1 MPTKTTR
8 HAELRLAVLLFAIL
22 ALVLYSYADNQHHN
36 YTSGV
41 YTFGEQYD
49 NGSARQPTKLQD
61 FATYLTMDVGL
72 VTFNKMLLTVLGV
85 SNAQENF
92 TNFFP
97 LQTLLL
103 IPTVLIFYFAVRR
116 ADSVNPE
123 YLDGLLIVIFAAVF
137 ARSIPVYYLTQR
149 FTGNAFFGWALW
161 ILTLALLVD
170 YQKKTPYKYKIVML
184 AAIVVFITMYHTG
197 VLMEILLLA
206 NYLFVSIAYN
216 TYAHA
221 TDKPRL
227 PVMYKETALI
237 IGWAVAFMLFI
248 NNQLFSLIL
257 LYFSPILVALLL
269 VMFLTVVAV
278 VLGYLLLRSGK
289 LRRYNINSRI
299 LVIILTFIIVSVI
312 VALNKRVI
320 AITTSVFGL
329 SKASIFTPY
338 LYQTSLIEDVTRRAS
353 IIAQLG
359 LIALLLYLILSSKHV
374 HVRYK
379 LLSIALTSSLICGTA
394 LISLTLGTT
403 IGVSRAL
410 EWSFILLLYLIV
422 ITVTF
427 IARWRLERL
436 VSVKSVVALGV
447 AILFVATFANVHAMA
462 DYNSYAIVY
471 DSNTKYAL
479 EFANKDHL
487 QLFGDLRSA
496 GRYMMLSGENIA
508 YVFLEGQRDTKVL
521 SNVLYSQRP
530 DAATLLNYC
539 MSVGYFKD
547 EPLGVIVSENNY
559 RVGFYGFDNLYK
571 PLKADFSKQETFD
584 KVYDNSK
591 SCLYLTSQS
600 QISSF

>member
-1 MPTKTTR
+1 MPIKTSR
-8 HAELRLAVLLFAIL
+8 RAELRIAMLFFAIL
-22 ALVLYSYADNQHHN
+22 ALVLFSYADNQYHN

-72 VTFNKMLLTVLGV
+72 FTFNKMLLTVLGV
-85 SNAQENF
+85 SNTQENF

-103 IPTVLIFYFAVRR
+103 TPIVLILYFAVRR
-116 ADSVNPE
+116 VNNVNPE
-123 YLDGLLIVIFAAVF
+123 YLSGLLIVIFAAVF

-161 ILTLALLVD
+161 ILTLALLAD
-170 YQKKTPYKYKIVML
+170 YRKKIPYRYKAVML

-216 TYAHA
+216 AYAHV

-227 PVMYKETALI
+227 PVMYKETVLVI
-237 IGWAVAFMLFI
+237 VWAVTFALFI
-248 NNQLFSLIL
+248 NSQLYFLILPYFSLIL
-257 LYFSPILVALLL
+257 NVWLLA
-269 VMFLTVVAV
+269 MFLTIAAV
-278 VLGYLLLRSGK
+278 SVYLLLRRGN
-289 LRRYNINSRI
+289 LRRYNINIRI
-299 LVIILTFIIVSVI
+299 LVAILALIIVSVI
-312 VALNKRVI
+312 VALNRRVI
-320 AITTSVFGL
+320 AITTSVFGP
-329 SKASIFTPY
+329 SEASIFAPY
-338 LYQTSLIEDVTRRAS
+338 LYQTGLIEDVTRRAS

-359 LIALLLYLILSSKHV
+359 LIAVLLYLVLSSKQV

-379 LLSIALTSSLICGTA
+379 LLSIALTSSLVCGTA
-394 LISLTLGTT
+394 LISLTLGAT

-422 ITVTF
+422 ITVAF
-427 IARWRLERL
+427 IERWRFEQL
-436 VSVKSVVALGV
+436 VSVKSAVVLGV

-496 GRYMMLSGENIA
+496 GRYMMMGSENIA
-508 YVFLEGQRDTKVL
+508 YVFLERQGDTKVL
-521 SNVLYSQRP
+521 SNVLYSKNP

-539 MSVGYFKD
+539 MNVGYFKD
-547 EPLGVIVSENNY
+547 QPLGVIVSENNY

-591 SCLYLTSQS
+591 DYLYLTSQS
-600 QISSF
+600 RISGV

>member
-1 MPTKTTR
+1 MPIKTSR
-8 HAELRLAVLLFAIL
+8 HAELRIAVLFFAIL
-22 ALVLYSYADNQHHN
+22 ALVLYSYADNQYHN

-72 VTFNKMLLTVLGV
+72 FTFNKMLLTVLGV
-85 SNAQENF
+85 SNTQENF

-103 IPTVLIFYFAVRR
+103 IPIVLILYFAVRR
-116 ADSVNPE
+116 VNNVNPE
-123 YLDGLLIVIFAAVF
+123 YLSGLLIVIFAAVF

-161 ILTLALLVD
+161 ILTLALLAD
-170 YQKKTPYKYKIVML
+170 YRKKIPYRYKAVML

-216 TYAHA
+216 AYAHV

-227 PVMYKETALI
+227 PVMYKETVFI
-237 IGWAVAFMLFI
+237 IVWAVTFALFI
-248 NNQLFSLIL
+248 NSQLYFLILPYFSLIL
-257 LYFSPILVALLL
+257 NVWLLA
-269 VMFLTVVAV
+269 MFLTIAAV
-278 VLGYLLLRSGK
+278 SVYLLLRRGN
-289 LRRYNINSRI
+289 LRRYNINIRI
-299 LVIILTFIIVSVI
+299 LVAILTLTIVSVI
-312 VALNKRVI
+312 VALNRRVI
-320 AITTSVFGL
+320 AITTSVFGP
-329 SKASIFTPY
+329 SEASIFAPY
-338 LYQTSLIEDVTRRAS
+338 LYQTGLIEDVTRRAS

-359 LIALLLYLILSSKHV
+359 LIAVLLYLVLSSKQV

-379 LLSIALTSSLICGTA
+379 LLSIALTSSLVCGTA
-394 LISLTLGTT
+394 LISLTLGAT
-403 IGVSRAL
+403 IAVSRAL

-422 ITVTF
+422 ITVAF
-427 IARWRLERL
+427 IERWRFEQL
-436 VSVKSVVALGV
+436 VSVKSAVALGV

-496 GRYMMLSGENIA
+496 GRYMMMSSENIA
-508 YVFLEGQRDTKVL
+508 YVFLERQGDTKVL
-521 SNVLYSQRP
+521 SNVLYSKNP

-539 MSVGYFKD
+539 MNVGYFKD
-547 EPLGVIVSENNY
+547 QPLGVIVSENNY

-591 SCLYLTSQS
+591 DYLYLTSQS
-600 QISSF
+600 QISSV

>member
-1 MPTKTTR
+1 MPIKTSR
-8 HAELRLAVLLFAIL
+8 RAELRIAMLFFAIL
-22 ALVLYSYADNQHHN
+22 ALVLFSYADNQYHN

-72 VTFNKMLLTVLGV
+72 FTFNKMLLTVLGV
-85 SNAQENF
+85 SNTQENF

-103 IPTVLIFYFAVRR
+103 IPIVLILYFAVRR
-116 ADSVNPE
+116 VNNVNPE
-123 YLDGLLIVIFAAVF
+123 YLSGLLIVIFAAVF

-161 ILTLALLVD
+161 ILTLALLAD
-170 YQKKTPYKYKIVML
+170 YRKKIPYRYKAVML

-197 VLMEILLLA
+197 VLMEILLLS

-216 TYAHA
+216 AYAHV

-227 PVMYKETALI
+227 PVMYKETVLVI
-237 IGWAVAFMLFI
+237 VWAVTFALFI
-248 NNQLFSLIL
+248 NSQLYFLILPYFSLIL
-257 LYFSPILVALLL
+257 NVWLLA
-269 VMFLTVVAV
+269 MFLTIAAV
-278 VLGYLLLRSGK
+278 LVYLLLRRGN
-289 LRRYNINSRI
+289 LRRYNINIRI
-299 LVIILTFIIVSVI
+299 LVAILTLTIVSVI
-312 VALNKRVI
+312 VALNRRVI
-320 AITTSVFGL
+320 AITTSVFGP
-329 SKASIFTPY
+329 SEASIFAPY
-338 LYQTSLIEDVTRRAS
+338 LYQTGLIEDVTRRAS

-359 LIALLLYLILSSKHV
+359 LIAVLLYLVLSSKQV

-379 LLSIALTSSLICGTA
+379 LLSIALTSSLVCGTA
-394 LISLTLGTT
+394 LISLTLGAT

-422 ITVTF
+422 ITVAF
-427 IARWRLERL
+427 IERWRFEQL
-436 VSVKSVVALGV
+436 VSVKSAVVLGV

-496 GRYMMLSGENIA
+496 GRYMMMSSENIA
-508 YVFLEGQRDTKVL
+508 YVFLERQGDTKVL
-521 SNVLYSQRP
+521 SNVLYSKNP

-539 MSVGYFKD
+539 MNVGYFKD
-547 EPLGVIVSENNY
+547 QPLGVIVSENNY

-591 SCLYLTSQS
+591 DYLYLTSQS
-600 QISSF
+600 RISGV

>member
-1 MPTKTTR
+1 MPIKTSR
-8 HAELRLAVLLFAIL
+8 RAELRIAMLFFAIL
-22 ALVLYSYADNQHHN
+22 ALVLFSYADNQYHN

-72 VTFNKMLLTVLGV
+72 FTFNKMLLTVLGV
-85 SNAQENF
+85 SNTQENF

-103 IPTVLIFYFAVRR
+103 TPIVLILYFAVRR
-116 ADSVNPE
+116 VNNVNPE
-123 YLDGLLIVIFAAVF
+123 YLSGLLIVIFAAVF

-161 ILTLALLVD
+161 ILTLALLAD
-170 YQKKTPYKYKIVML
+170 YRKKIPYRYKAVML

-216 TYAHA
+216 AYAHV

-227 PVMYKETALI
+227 PVMYKETVLVI
-237 IGWAVAFMLFI
+237 VWAVTFALFI
-248 NNQLFSLIL
+248 NSQLYFLILPYFSLIL
-257 LYFSPILVALLL
+257 NVWLLA
-269 VMFLTVVAV
+269 MFLTIAAV
-278 VLGYLLLRSGK
+278 SVYLLLRRGN
-289 LRRYNINSRI
+289 LRRYNINIRI
-299 LVIILTFIIVSVI
+299 LVAILTLIIVSVI
-312 VALNKRVI
+312 VALNRRVI
-320 AITTSVFGL
+320 AITTSVFGP
-329 SKASIFTPY
+329 SEASIFAPY
-338 LYQTSLIEDVTRRAS
+338 LYQTGLIEDVTRRAS

-359 LIALLLYLILSSKHV
+359 LIAVLLYLVLSSKQV

-379 LLSIALTSSLICGTA
+379 LLSIALTSSLVCGTA
-394 LISLTLGTT
+394 LISLTLGAT

-422 ITVTF
+422 ITVAF
-427 IARWRLERL
+427 IERWRFEQL
-436 VSVKSVVALGV
+436 VSVKSAVVLGV

-496 GRYMMLSGENIA
+496 GRYMMMSSENIA
-508 YVFLEGQRDTKVL
+508 YVFLERQGDTKVL
-521 SNVLYSQRP
+521 SNVLYSKNP

-539 MSVGYFKD
+539 MNVGYFKD
-547 EPLGVIVSENNY
+547 QPLGVIVSENNY

-591 SCLYLTSQS
+591 DYLYLTSQS
-600 QISSF
+600 RISGV

>member
-1 MPTKTTR
+1 MPIKTSR
-8 HAELRLAVLLFAIL
+8 RAELRIAMLFFAIL
-22 ALVLYSYADNQHHN
+22 ALVLFSYADNQYHN

-72 VTFNKMLLTVLGV
+72 FTFNKMLLTVLGV
-85 SNAQENF
+85 SNTQENF

-103 IPTVLIFYFAVRR
+103 TPIVLILYFAVRR
-116 ADSVNPE
+116 VNNVNPE
-123 YLDGLLIVIFAAVF
+123 YLSGLLIVIFAAVF

-161 ILTLALLVD
+161 ILTLALLAD
-170 YQKKTPYKYKIVML
+170 YRKKIPYRYKAVML

-216 TYAHA
+216 AYAHV

-227 PVMYKETALI
+227 PVMYKETVLVI
-237 IGWAVAFMLFI
+237 VWAVTFALFI
-248 NNQLFSLIL
+248 NSQLYFLILPYFSLIL
-257 LYFSPILVALLL
+257 NVWLLA
-269 VMFLTVVAV
+269 MFLTIAAV
-278 VLGYLLLRSGK
+278 SVYLLLRRGN
-289 LRRYNINSRI
+289 LRRYNINIRI
-299 LVIILTFIIVSVI
+299 LVAILALIIVSVI
-312 VALNKRVI
+312 VALNRRVI
-320 AITTSVFGL
+320 AITTSVFGP
-329 SKASIFTPY
+329 SEASIFAPY
-338 LYQTSLIEDVTRRAS
+338 LYQTGLIEDVTRRAS

-359 LIALLLYLILSSKHV
+359 LIAVLLYLVLSSKQV

-379 LLSIALTSSLICGTA
+379 LLSIALTSSLVCGTA
-394 LISLTLGTT
+394 LISLTLGAT

-422 ITVTF
+422 ITVAF
-427 IARWRLERL
+427 IERWRFEQL
-436 VSVKSVVALGV
+436 VSVKSAVVLGV

-496 GRYMMLSGENIA
+496 GRYMMMSSENIA
-508 YVFLEGQRDTKVL
+508 YVFLERQGDTKVL
-521 SNVLYSQRP
+521 SNVLYSKNP

-539 MSVGYFKD
+539 MNVGYFKD
-547 EPLGVIVSENNY
+547 QPLGVIVSENNY

-591 SCLYLTSQS
+591 DYLYLTSQS
-600 QISSF
+600 RISGV

>member
-1 MPTKTTR
+1 MPIKTSR
-8 HAELRLAVLLFAIL
+8 HAELRIAVLFFAIL
-22 ALVLYSYADNQHHN
+22 ALVLYSYADNQYHN

-72 VTFNKMLLTVLGV
+72 FTFNKMLLTVLGV
-85 SNAQENF
+85 SNTQENF

-103 IPTVLIFYFAVRR
+103 IPIVLILYFAVRR
-116 ADSVNPE
+116 VNNVNPE
-123 YLDGLLIVIFAAVF
+123 YLSGLLIVIFAAVF

-161 ILTLALLVD
+161 ILTLALLAD
-170 YQKKTPYKYKIVML
+170 YRKKIPYRYKAVML

-216 TYAHA
+216 AYAHV

-227 PVMYKETALI
+227 PVMYKETVFI
-237 IGWAVAFMLFI
+237 IVWAVTFALFI
-248 NNQLFSLIL
+248 NSQLYFLILPYFSLIL
-257 LYFSPILVALLL
+257 NVWLLA
-269 VMFLTVVAV
+269 MFLTIAAV
-278 VLGYLLLRSGK
+278 SVYLLLRRGN
-289 LRRYNINSRI
+289 LRRYNINIRI
-299 LVIILTFIIVSVI
+299 LVAILTLTIVSVI
-312 VALNKRVI
+312 VALNRRVI
-320 AITTSVFGL
+320 AITTSVFGP
-329 SKASIFTPY
+329 SEASIFAPY
-338 LYQTSLIEDVTRRAS
+338 LYQTGLIEDVTRRAS

-359 LIALLLYLILSSKHV
+359 LIAVLLYLVLSSKQV

-379 LLSIALTSSLICGTA
+379 LLSIALTSSLVCGTA
-394 LISLTLGTT
+394 LISLTLGAT
-403 IGVSRAL
+403 IAVSRAL

-422 ITVTF
+422 ITVAF
-427 IARWRLERL
+427 IERWRFEQL
-436 VSVKSVVALGV
+436 VSVKSAVVLGV

-496 GRYMMLSGENIA
+496 GRYMMMSSENIA
-508 YVFLEGQRDTKVL
+508 YVFLERQGDTKVL
-521 SNVLYSQRP
+521 SNVLYSKNP

-539 MSVGYFKD
+539 MNVGYFKD
-547 EPLGVIVSENNY
+547 QPLGVIVSENNY

-591 SCLYLTSQS
+591 DYLYLTSQS
-600 QISSF
+600 QISSV